1 MLVLTRKLEQQI
13 QIGEGITVTVLSVKG
28 NTVKLGIKAP
38 NDVRVLRGEL
48 EPKTD
53 SATARKTSPIDTT
66 ARMVRITDEER
77 MMFVNPSS
85 NHASAERVRP
95 NTTTQRADD
104 RNVDRP
110 AEQVPQRMVDRSHDR
125 SHDRMGER
133 IGEMSTGIMR
143 RAGESPLRSLIAARR

>member
-38 NDVRVLRGEL
+38 SDVRVLRGEL

-53 SATARKTSPIDTT
+53 DATARSTSPINPT
-66 ARMVRITDEER
+66 ARLVRITDEER

-85 NHASAERVRP
+85 NYASAERLRP
-95 NTTTQRADD
+95 NTTTERADD

-110 AEQVPQRMVDRSHDR
+110 AERVMERLVDRSHDR
-125 SHDRMGER
+125 LGER
-133 IGEMSTGIMR
+133 IGEMSTGIIR
-143 RAGESPLRSLIAARR
+143 RSGESPLRSLIAARR